1 MEKNGETLWDFPQT
15 VRKYKKEP
23 IIPKK
28 YYKWKIYRLDDTE
41 KWISYLEDRMI
52 EITHSE

>member
-1 MEKNGETLWDFPQT
+1 MEEQSENFNR

-23 IIPKK
+23 IIPKE
-28 YYKWKIYRLDDTE
+28 YNKWKIYRLDDTE